1 MKVYTI
7 GHSTRTLEDFVD
19 ILKHYDIQLVIDV
32 RRFPSSKKFPHFNKE
47 NLERELSE
55 VGIQYIRYSELGGYR
70 KEGYETFSQ
79 SEEFDNAIKKLLE
92 IIDDKTITILC
103 AEWNVMK
110 CHRWYISETL
120 FKMRYQITHII
131 DINNAKEHQELP
143 EKMGKIKCDK
153 RAKRLK

>member
-1 MKVYTI
+1 MKVYTL

-19 ILKHYDIQLVIDV
+19 ILKHYNIQLVVDV
-32 RRFPSSKKFPHFNKE
+32 RKFPSSKKFPHFNKE
-47 NLERELSE
+47 NLETELPK
-55 VGIQYIRYSELGGYR
+55 IDIHYIHYPELGGYR
-70 KEGYETFSQ
+70 KEGYEAFSR
-79 SEEFDNAIKKLLE
+79 SEEFSNSLNKLLG
-92 IIDDKTITILC
+92 IIDNKTTAIMC
-103 AEWNVMK
+103 AEWNPMK

-143 EKMGKIKCDK
+143 EKIGKIKCDK